1 MRILLD
7 ENMPRKL
14 LAALVAEGHEVDSV
28 KSLQLAGIDWGA
40 LSNGRIQLRSL
51 LHTRRRVFKTS
62 AVEASRAL
70 ETGSCNH
77 SANPARRIRA
87 EVPQHVSGNR
97 LVKS

>member
-1 MRILLD
+1 
-7 ENMPRKL
+7 
-14 LAALVAEGHEVDSV
+14 V
-28 KSLQLAGIDWGA
+28 KSVQFAGIDNGGA

-70 ETGSCNH
+70 ETGSCSG

-87 EVPQHVSGNR
+87 AVPQTSFGKQIGQVIKAVTIGP
-97 LVKS
+97 